1 MKKIVT
7 WIILSMLAAVVA
19 VWNIACG
26 ISESYRYRRDRDC
39 AIMTTGQAEY
49 SKMKNEDYIKGTY
62 YIEPKISVRCRSTP
76 GGKGGYSYSGSYC

>member
-39 AIMTTGQAEY
+39 AIMTTIPVPAIPVALRYTTGIA
-49 SKMKNEDYIKGTY
+49 GTG
-62 YIEPKISVRCRSTP
+62 IVPS
-76 GGKGGYSYSGSYC
+76 